1 MARCFPTILVLFFL
15 GCDNSPDPQ
24 QVIESGRKTMA
35 EVDKQL
41 ELTRKSTAEA
51 QKKFDESLKSPEAVK
66 PSTDASKEPKS
77 A

>member
-1 MARCFPTILVLFFL
+1 MARCFPAILVLFFL

-24 QVIESGRKTMA
+24 QVIESSRKTTA
-35 EVDKQL
+35 AVEKQL

-66 PSTDASKEPKS
+66 PPTDASKEPKS
-77 A
+77 E